1 MGAFFPPLRSKTGP
15 SQCRIF
21 YSFFPFLESLSFW
34 DSLQAVLPELRRNGN
49 LRSLY
54 TGLGLGVGL
63 CLLAA
68 CGPLSQPF
76 APGTRSNTEKTFL
89 LPPQG
94 PGLWMGNFK
103 GLPKAQAVR
112 VAGTV
117 LATLHAEGIPASA
130 ANRNEAS
137 LLLNGEATATETAGG
152 LRLDLDWTL
161 RTADGEIGHVHE
173 SKTLPAADWE
183 RDPRH
188 LDRLAVAAAHKIARL
203 ARGNAPLSSA
213 SDPASEA
220 IAIWPITGAPGDG
233 QRALFFALRS
243 AMARAGIPQ
252 VGENQEP
259 GLILLGDVH
268 TGDVKAGQQSVEIA
282 WSLIRPDGKAVGAFT
297 QKNTIPAGGMDAAW
311 GRLAPAIAAGP
322 VAGSPAL
329 IEAMRH
335 ENGSKPF

>member
-1 MGAFFPPLRSKTGP
+1 M
-15 SQCRIF
+15 
-21 YSFFPFLESLSFW
+21 W
-34 DSLQAVLPELRRNGN
+34 PELRWHHS
-49 LRSLY
+49 LRPLCA
-54 TGLGLGVGL
+54 GLGLGFSL

-68 CGPLSQPF
+68 CGPLAQPF
-76 APGTRSNTEKTFL
+76 APGPRSSTEKTSL

-103 GLPKAQAVR
+103 GLPEAQAVR

-130 ANRNEAS
+130 ANRNDAS
-137 LLLNGEATATETAGG
+137 LLLNGEATATETAEG
-152 LRLDLDWTL
+152 LRLDLHWTL
-161 RTADGEIGHVHE
+161 RTAGDETDPVLGLVHE
-173 SKTLPAADWE
+173 SKTLPGEDWE

-188 LDRLAVAAAHKIARL
+188 LDRLAVAAARKIAQL
-203 ARGNAPLSSA
+203 ARGNAPLSPAPDPA
-213 SDPASEA
+213 SDPASNA
-220 IAIWPITGAPGDG
+220 IAIWPIAGAPGDG

-268 TGDVKAGQQSVEIA
+268 LGDAKAGQQSVQIA
-282 WSLIRPDGKAVGAFT
+282 WSLIRPNGKAIGAFT

-311 GRLAPAIAAGP
+311 GRLAPAIAAGT
-322 VAGSPAL
+322 VEGILAL
-329 IEAMRH
+329 IEARRR
-335 ENGSKPF
+335 EAEPTRP